1 MNQSFRRFKD
11 IFNIMGACA
20 ASATGVNMRLQETT
34 GAYLRS
40 MPDGPCDYKTERRI
54 DMTIV
59 MVLLLLPLTGYAQWL
74 NYPTAGVPRL
84 PNGQPNLTAPPPR
97 TPEGRPDFTG
107 LWEPDTSGGTQLS
120 TFRTDVVFPP
130 EWYNIGAQLKDGLP
144 FRPWAR
150 ELRDARNTENSKDSP
165 DAKCL
170 PMGPFLDHSNRSPR
184 KIIQVPGLLVI
195 LYEKSFAYRQIFT
208 DGRPLPTDPQ
218 PSFYG
223 YSSGKWEDD
232 ALVVQTVGLRDK
244 GWADQEGSPIT
255 EAAKVTEH
263 FRRPSFESLEIELT
277 VDDTKA
283 YTVPW
288 TVKLRH
294 HIKLDTDL
302 LEYVCNENEKD
313 APHLVGK

>member
-1 MNQSFRRFKD
+1 MSTLSVGDGSCDNK
-11 IFNIMGACA
+11 
-20 ASATGVNMRLQETT
+20 TGQH
-34 GAYLRS
+34 
-40 MPDGPCDYKTERRI
+40 I
-54 DMTIV
+54 DMRPIL
-59 MVLLLLPLTGYAQWL
+59 VLLLLPFTGHAQWL
-74 NYPTAGVPRL
+74 NYPTPGVPRL
-84 PNGQPNLTAPPPR
+84 PYGQPNLTAPPPR
-97 TPEGRPDFTG
+97 TPEGKPDFTG

-150 ELRDARNTENSKDSP
+150 ELRDDRNAENSKDSP

-195 LYEKSFAYRQIFT
+195 LYEKSFAYRQVFT

-223 YSSGKWEDD
+223 YSSGKWEGD
-232 ALVVQTVGLRDK
+232 ALVVQTVGLREN

-255 EAAKVTEH
+255 EAAKVTER
-263 FRRPSFESLEIELT
+263 FRRPSFGSLEIELT

-283 YTVPW
+283 YTAPW
-288 TVKLRH
+288 TINLRQ
-294 HIKLDTDL
+294 HIKLGTDL

-313 APHLVGK
+313 ASHLVGK